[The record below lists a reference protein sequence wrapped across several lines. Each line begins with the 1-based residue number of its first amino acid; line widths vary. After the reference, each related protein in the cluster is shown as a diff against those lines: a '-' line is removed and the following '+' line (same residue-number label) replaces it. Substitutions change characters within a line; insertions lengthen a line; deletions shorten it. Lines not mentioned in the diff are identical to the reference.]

1 MALSTTAPAM
11 NKYFPG
17 IYRHIAAR
25 FAPDTQFG
33 LHLTVGI
40 VLLWLAA
47 WIFGEIASDVVARA
61 HITVVDL
68 NVANW
73 FHQHA
78 KSAWTPLMLV
88 LTNWHDLLGTLIMCA
103 LLAVF
108 FYRKGAHYWLATLV
122 LAMSGGMLLNLGL
135 KFIFQRARP
144 TFEDPLL
151 TLASFSFPSGHTT
164 GATLFYGVLMSY
176 LIMAA
181 RNWSIRAL
189 VALAGVGMIALVA
202 LSRVYLGAHF
212 LSDVLAAM
220 SVSVGWLA
228 ICITGMST
236 LRRRHAINKT
246 E

>member
-1 MALSTTAPAM
+1 MALSITAPVM

-25 FAPDTQFG
+25 FQPDSQFG
-33 LHLTVGI
+33 LHLTVG
-40 VLLWLAA
+40 VLLIWLAA
-47 WIFGEIASDVVARA
+47 WTFGEIASDVVASAR
-61 HITVVDL
+61 ITVIDAD
-68 NVANW
+68 VANW
-73 FHQHA
+73 FHAHA

-88 LTNWHDLLGTLIMCA
+88 VTHWHALLGTLIMCL
-103 LLAVF
+103 LLAAF
-108 FYRKGAHYWLATLV
+108 FYREGAHYWLATLV

-151 TLASFSFPSGHTT
+151 TLASFSFPSGHTS
-164 GATLFYGVLMSY
+164 GATLFYGVLMAY
-176 LIMAA
+176 LIVVG
-181 RNWSIRAL
+181 RNWGVRAL
-189 VALAGVGMIALVA
+189 VAMAGVGMIALVA

-228 ICITGMST
+228 ICITAMST
-236 LRRRHAINKT
+236 LRRRHAIGKT

>member
-1 MALSTTAPAM
+1 M

-40 VLLWLAA
+40 ALLWLAA
-47 WIFGEIASDVVARA
+47 WIFGEIASDVVAHA
-61 HITVVDL
+61 HITVIDQ

-78 KSAWTPLMLV
+78 KSAWTPVMLV
-88 LTNWHDLLGTLIMCA
+88 LTHGHALVGMLVLCG
-103 LLAVF
+103 LLAAF
-108 FYRKGAHYWLATLV
+108 LYREGAHYWLATLV

-135 KFIFQRARP
+135 KYIFHRARP

-164 GATLFYGVLMSY
+164 GATLFYGVLMAY
-176 LIMAA
+176 LIMGA
-181 RNWSIRAL
+181 RNWGVRAL
-189 VALAGVGMIALVA
+189 VAVAGVGMIALVA

-236 LRRRHAINKT
+236 LRRRHAINQS

>member
-1 MALSTTAPAM
+1 M
-11 NKYFPG
+11 NRYFPG

-40 VLLWLAA
+40 VLIWLAA
-47 WIFGEIASDVVARA
+47 WAFGEIASDVVARA
-61 HITVVDL
+61 RITTIDL
-68 NVANW
+68 DVANW

-78 KSAWTPLMLV
+78 KSGWTPLMLV
-88 LTNWHDLLGTLIMCA
+88 VTHWHALFGSFVMCVLLGG
-103 LLAVF
+103 F
-108 FYRKGAHYWLATLV
+108 FYTRGAHYWLASLV

-135 KFIFQRARP
+135 KYIFQRARP

-151 TLASFSFPSGHTT
+151 TLSSFSFPSGHTS
-164 GATLFYGVLMSY
+164 GATLLYGVLAAY
-176 LIMAA
+176 LVCVS
-181 RNWSIRAL
+181 RGWGVRAL
-189 VALAGVGMIALVA
+189 VACAGVAMVALVA

-220 SVSVGWLA
+220 AASAAWLTM
-228 ICITGMST
+228 CITAMST
-236 LRRRHAINKT
+236 LRRRHAISNT